1 MPILLDNMFQV
12 LLDIIKYFVQYTN
25 ITYIAI
31 ATVIQFFV
39 YLATCK
45 LQHKTIYKII
55 SYMYS

>member
-55 SYMYS
+55 S